1 MLTTNPPVPLL
12 RSISGRLYA
21 AVGVLCVALLATNAQ
36 TIIYSGTVAAGARA
50 VEQESIDAMRA
61 VDGFDELLDRY
72 RRAVTAN
79 TDARA
84 QQRPETSAELDEMDQ
99 RLATIPAEF
108 SAKSLPATA
117 VTERLAASTAE
128 LEKLAHAALGA
139 AGRDDVEA
147 PQSAQRFEDF
157 TNIVEDDVAAWKAA
171 MREATATE
179 LATMNDRATAMRR
192 AYFMVIAG
200 ACLVGVAA
208 LLLSRA
214 VLHRLRRLA
223 TVMLSL
229 AAGDIAIEVPFRGER
244 DEVGRLADA
253 LQVFRDQAGRVMA
266 SEANL
271 HAALESMVE
280 AHARDRDSQAAG

>member
-1 MLTTNPPVPLL
+1 MLATNPPVPLL

-21 AVGVLCVALLATNAQ
+21 AIGVLCVALLATNAQ
-36 TIIYSGTVAAGARA
+36 TIIYSGTVAAGANA
-50 VEQESIDAMRA
+50 VERESIDAMRA
-61 VDGFDELLDRY
+61 VDGFDELLDQY
-72 RRAVTAN
+72 RRAVTVN

-84 QQRPETSAELDEMDQ
+84 RQRPETSAGLDEIEL

-108 SAKSLPATA
+108 SAKDLPATA

-179 LATMNDRATAMRR
+179 LATMNDRATAM
-192 AYFMVIAG
+192 AEPI
-200 ACLVGVAA
+200 
-208 LLLSRA
+208 SW
-214 VLHRLRRLA
+214 
-223 TVMLSL
+223 
-229 AAGDIAIEVPFRGER
+229 
-244 DEVGRLADA
+244 
-253 LQVFRDQAGRVMA
+253 
-266 SEANL
+266 
-271 HAALESMVE
+271 
-280 AHARDRDSQAAG
+280 